1 MLMRRAIFMCAG
13 ALIVL
18 VVAAVAGWWF
28 FVREDD
34 KLATNAPDIPADL
47 VQPTESAPT
56 ASAGNDV
63 LRFRIVPEQSEAAY
77 FVDEELAFS
86 IGVPSTAKGVTQ
98 EIEGEFHLTSD
109 GTALAPDA
117 GSSFTVDL
125 RNLTSDK
132 SRRDERVQEA
142 LETATYPT
150 ATFAITG
157 VTGYDPSIAEGEE
170 QTLMLTGTL
179 DLHGVQKDVAWQIQ
193 AKRESN
199 VISALATLV
208 VPFADFNI
216 TAPTFAGLVS
226 IEDKATLQV
235 QLVAELV

>member
-1 MLMRRAIFMCAG
+1 MLMRRAIFTCAG

-18 VVAAVAGWWF
+18 IVATVAGWWF
-28 FVREDD
+28 FVREDNE
-34 KLATNAPDIPADL
+34 LATNPPDIPDEL

-63 LRFRIVPEQSEAAY
+63 LTFRIVPAQSEAAY
-77 FVDEELAFS
+77 FVDEELAS
-86 IGVPSTAKGVTQ
+86 IGLPSTAKGTTQ
-98 EIEGEFHLTSD
+98 EVEGEFHLTPD
-109 GTALAPDA
+109 GTALAPNA

-125 RNLTSDK
+125 RNLASDE
-132 SRRDERVQEA
+132 SRRDGRVQEA

-150 ATFAITG
+150 AAFAITS
-157 VTGYDPSIAEGEE
+157 VTGYDPGIAEGEE

-179 DLHGVQKDVAWQIQ
+179 DLHGIQKDVTWEVKAR
-193 AKRESN
+193 RESN

-226 IEDKATLQV
+226 IDDQATLQV